1 MLKTIVSVFVV
12 LSVLLG
18 TGYNVSDDCKTQ
30 TSRGEFIK
38 TLFNKKEIIAE
49 KHTGK
54 PSEETWSAENEYSAD
69 YGTTVCKDKNR
80 DFKILNIADIHLS
93 DFGYRIF
100 TGIGAEAVLRE
111 LVKETKPDLIT
122 LSGDIVC
129 SDSTYYSIRRITDLM
144 ESIGIPWAPVFGNH
158 DDEGNCDLN
167 YLCDVMM
174 TGAHCLMKKGDPRMG
189 YGNYVINIAEK
200 DGTTEKIVETIV
212 MTDSH
217 HSQPNEV
224 QSQWVKWVAEGTK
237 KISDGKAEL
246 SVFMHIPLP
255 EYQLAYDKYHSD
267 EGWAEESKGFGE
279 MNEEICCERD
289 ENHAPNPKGFFDA
302 LKSTGNVKYVFC
314 SHEHMNDFSVEYEG
328 IRLTYMMK
336 IGIASGFQPG
346 FDGGTVISIG
356 SSGVKTINHKVLS
369 AFGFK
374 DEETIKIK

>member
-1 MLKTIVSVFVV
+1 MAKAILSVFTV
-12 LSVLLG
+12 LAVLLG
-18 TGYNVSDDCKTQ
+18 TGYSTAGDYKTQ
-30 TSRGEFIK
+30 TSKGEFVK
-38 TLFNKKEIIAE
+38 TLFNKKEIISE
-49 KHTGK
+49 THKGK
-54 PSEETWSAENEYSAD
+54 PSDEVWSADDEYTAD
-69 YGTTVCKDKNR
+69 YGTTVYKEKGKDL
-80 DFKILNIADIHLS
+80 KILNVADIHFS
-93 DFGYRIF
+93 DYEYRVF

-111 LVKETKPDLIT
+111 LVKEVKPDLIT

-129 SDSTYYSIRRITDLM
+129 SESTYYSIRRITDLM
-144 ESIGIPWAPVFGNH
+144 ESFGIPWAPVFGNH

-174 TGAHCLMKKGDPRMG
+174 SGTHCLMKKGDSRMG
-189 YGNYVINIAEK
+189 FGNYVINIAEK
-200 DGTTEKIVETIV
+200 DGASEKIVETLV

-224 QSQWVKWVAEGTK
+224 QSQWVKWAAEGTE

-267 EGWAEESKGFGE
+267 AGWAEESNGFGE

-289 ENHAPNPKGFFDA
+289 ENHEPNPKGFFDA
-302 LKSTGNVKYVFC
+302 LKAAGNVKYVFC

-336 IGIASGFQPG
+336 IGMASGFQPG
-346 FDGGTVISIG
+346 FDGGTLITIG
-356 SSGVKTINHKVLS
+356 SSGVSTINHKVLS
-369 AFGFK
+369 VFGFK
-374 DEETIKIK
+374 DEELINIK